1 MSAVGE
7 LLIALVI
14 LIGLVG
20 TIVPMLPG
28 PSLVL
33 AAIVIWAIFVGGWAW
48 SVVVGAAVL
57 IVGAAVLKYL
67 VAGRSMK
74 RSGIS
79 NRTVLIGGLAGI
91 VGFFV
96 IPVIGLPIGF
106 LAGAFVA
113 EWARDQDVRAGW
125 RGAVAALR
133 AAGVAILIELTAS
146 LFAAAG
152 WLTGAI
158 AI

>member
-1 MSAVGE
+1 MSTAGE
-7 LLIALVI
+7 LLVALVI
-14 LIGLVG
+14 VIGLVG
-20 TIVPMLPG
+20 TVLPMVPG

-33 AAIVIWAIFVGGWAW
+33 TAIVIWAIFVGGWAW
-48 SVVVGAAVL
+48 AVVAVAAVLVVGAA
-57 IVGAAVLKYL
+57 IGKYL

-74 RSGIS
+74 RYGIS
-79 NRTVLIGGLAGI
+79 NRTVLIGGLVGI
-91 VGFFV
+91 VGFFA

-146 LFAAAG
+146 LFAVAG

-158 AI
+158 AL